1 MNGSVSRHYVF
12 YFIENFGV
20 LTPLDALV
28 GAFSLKRLHLV
39 QPLQLEKMQQNNPT
53 ALFENQGT
61 DSTYLNSLIND
72 KNIIDISLIKIVED
86 TN

>member
-1 MNGSVSRHYVF
+1 
-12 YFIENFGV
+12 
-20 LTPLDALV
+20 
-28 GAFSLKRLHLV
+28 
-39 QPLQLEKMQQNNPT
+39 MQQNNPT

-72 KNIIDISLIKIVED
+72 KNIIDISPIKIAED